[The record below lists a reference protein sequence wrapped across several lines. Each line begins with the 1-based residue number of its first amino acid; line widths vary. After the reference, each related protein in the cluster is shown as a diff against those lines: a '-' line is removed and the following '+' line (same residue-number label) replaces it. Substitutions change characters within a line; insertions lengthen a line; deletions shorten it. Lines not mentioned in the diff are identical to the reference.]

1 MRNSDQHR
9 KLMYDFEYMG
19 KPKIY
24 QLAHIDKKLGNKAE
38 GTTQGLTQENFLKL
52 HDVAKRAQMLILDYK
67 LLHGDLE
74 HLRSDVIEHMAINHN
89 SEKDIAPRVMAYAL
103 VAGTSKL
110 TSVLQLLHD
119 ELGPQDLLD
128 VKQAYQDECLKH
140 LQGYDAAGFQDPLPV
155 KFILENGVAAYKTFY
170 PNKPEP
176 TAYQFVEKALSGELP
191 QAGVMHLLDML
202 KEEDKTGEKWTQGFM
217 RYAQYI
223 LGQRPYLPNA
233 NLRLA
238 LTGTQIPSNRECSQR
253 LSNAIRSI
261 MSSTGLS
268 AHEGT
273 LEEFAETIRLNDFYY
288 EKLLLQDL
296 TSSLMEEVQSSE
308 QNPDQDFDHGVEA
321 WMRLSVFLKAL
332 KLSDEEL
339 SVIALRSVREASLGS
354 AYDDALENPAIG
366 ALSMSQLLFTKKES
380 IRERI
385 EKEPARSIAFG
396 IWHSMSQFAMGQAL
410 QTDEGRFVM
419 YKITNNRL
427 LLNGLKDKSL
437 VDQAFGADLG
447 L

>member
-24 QLAHIDKKLGNKAE
+24 QLVQIDPKLGNKAE

-67 LLHGDLE
+67 LLHGSLDN
-74 HLRSDVIEHMAINHN
+74 LRSDIIEHMGNNHN

-103 VAGTSKL
+103 TAGTSKL

-119 ELGPQDLLD
+119 ELGSQDLID
-128 VKQAYQDECLKH
+128 VKQTYQDECLKH
-140 LQGYDAAGFQDPLPV
+140 LQGHNAEGFQDPLPV
-155 KFILENGVAAYKTFY
+155 KPILDDGGSVYKAFY
-170 PNKPEP
+170 PNKSEP
-176 TAYQFVEKALSGELP
+176 AAYQFIEKALSGELP
-191 QAGVMHLLDML
+191 RNSVHKLLDLL
-202 KEEDKTGEKWTQGFM
+202 KGEGESGEKWMQGF
-217 RYAQYI
+217 RLHAQFI

-238 LTGTQIPSNRECSQR
+238 LNGTPTPSNRECSQR
-253 LSNAIRSI
+253 TTNAIRSI
-261 MSSTGLS
+261 MSPKGLS

-273 LEEFAETIRLNDFYY
+273 LDDFAETIRLNDFYY
-288 EKLLLQDL
+288 EKLLVQDL
-296 TSSLMEEVQSSE
+296 TSLLLEEVQSNE
-308 QNPDQDFDHGVEA
+308 ANPAQDFDYGVEA
-321 WMRLSVFLKAL
+321 WMRLSAFLKAL
-332 KLSDEEL
+332 KLGDDEL
-339 SVIALRSVREASLGS
+339 SVIALMSVRETSLGS
-354 AYDDALENPAIG
+354 AYDQALENPAVG
-366 ALSMSQLLFTKKES
+366 ALSMSQLLFSRKASIKEG
-380 IRERI
+380 I
-385 EKEPARSIAFG
+385 ETDPAKCIAFG

-410 QTDEGRFVM
+410 QTDAGRFVM

-437 VDQAFGADLG
+437 VDQAFGTDLG

>member
-9 KLMYDFEYMG
+9 KLMYEFEYMG

-24 QLAHIDKKLGNKAE
+24 QLAHIDPKLGNKAE

-67 LLHGDLE
+67 LLHGSLE
-74 HLRSDVIEHMAINHN
+74 NLRSDVIDHMGINYN

-110 TSVLQLLHD
+110 TSAIQLLHD
-119 ELGPQDLLD
+119 ELGPQDLID

-140 LQGYDAAGFQDPLPV
+140 LQGHNAEGFQDPLPV
-155 KFILENGVAAYKTFY
+155 KFILDDGDSVYKAFY
-170 PNKPEP
+170 PNKTEP
-176 TAYQFVEKALSGELP
+176 AAYQFVEKALSGELP
-191 QAGVMHLLDML
+191 INSVHKLLDLLKGDGDAGV
-202 KEEDKTGEKWTQGFM
+202 KWMQGFKLH
-217 RYAQYI
+217 AQFI

-238 LTGTQIPSNRECSQR
+238 VTGTPIPSNRECSQR
-253 LSNAIRSI
+253 LVNAIRSI
-261 MSSTGLS
+261 MLPTGLS
-268 AHEGT
+268 AQEGT

-288 EKLLLQDL
+288 EKLLVQDL
-296 TSSLMEEVQSSE
+296 TSSLMEEIQSNE
-308 QNPDQDFDHGVEA
+308 ANPSDDFDYGVQA
-321 WMRLSVFLKAL
+321 CMRLSAFLKAL
-332 KLSDEEL
+332 KLGDDEL
-339 SVIALRSVREASLGS
+339 SVIALMSVRQASLGG
-354 AYDDALENPAIG
+354 AYDQALENPAIG
-366 ALSMSQLLFTKKES
+366 ALSMSQFIFSRKEP

-385 EKEPARSIAFG
+385 ETDPAKSIAFG